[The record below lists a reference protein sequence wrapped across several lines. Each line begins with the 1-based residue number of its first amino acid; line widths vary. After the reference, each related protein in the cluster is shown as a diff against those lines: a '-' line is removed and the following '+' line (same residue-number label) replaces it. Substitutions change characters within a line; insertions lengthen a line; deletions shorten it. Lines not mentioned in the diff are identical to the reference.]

1 MKRSTIFT
9 SGLLAIAATLTPA
22 LSSPELPL
30 ARVKPVLAQTDEQV
44 NIRVYQAASPAV
56 VSIRT
61 ADSTGSG
68 VIISPDGLIVTNAH
82 VISNPSNI
90 RVILADRREFPAQ
103 VVGYDTTGQDL
114 AMLRISATALPT
126 VRLARPGSVQ
136 IGQRAF
142 AIGNPFGRFA
152 GTFTT
157 GIVSRI
163 DQERGFIQ
171 TDAAI
176 NPGNSG
182 GPLLNS
188 SGELIGINT
197 AIFTGNRSREG
208 GTTGNIGIGFAIN
221 IDRVIPFIEAGR
233 ANRLAASPPQ
243 GGNRVAGAR
252 RPPIEITLNGN
263 PITGRLTAESN
274 VLAEDNSFYDL
285 YSFAGRRGQQ
295 VNIEMSSR
303 EVNSYLILLNPD
315 GTVLAQNNGANTN
328 RTARVNVTLPRDGT
342 YSILA
347 NTTNAR
353 EMGAYSLRAAVG
365 GPSPSPNNS
374 PRPRN
379 SPSPVT
385 GGVILQEQGVLD
397 PSTARVLESDG
408 SLYRSYNFQGQQG
421 QRVTIELSSP
431 DFDTYLALLDEND
444 VLVEQNDDIDDRNT
458 NSRIVTTLPRTGR
471 YQVIVNAFDRSG
483 RGRFR
488 LVVR

>member
-1 MKRSTIFT
+1 MKRSTILT
-9 SGLLAIAATLTPA
+9 SSLLAIAATLTPA
-22 LSSPELPL
+22 LSPPELPL

-114 AMLRISATALPT
+114 AMLRINATALPT
-126 VRLARPGSVQ
+126 IRLARPGSVQ

-243 GGNRVAGAR
+243 GGNQVAGAR
-252 RPPIEITLNGN
+252 RPPVAITLNGS

-315 GTVLAQNNGANTN
+315 GTVLAQNSGANTN
-328 RTARVNVTLPRDGT
+328 RTARINVTLPRDGT

-347 NTTNAR
+347 NTANAR
-353 EMGAYSLRAAVG
+353 EMGTYSLRVATG
-365 GPSPSPNNS
+365 GPS

-421 QRVTIELSSP
+421 QQVIIELSSP